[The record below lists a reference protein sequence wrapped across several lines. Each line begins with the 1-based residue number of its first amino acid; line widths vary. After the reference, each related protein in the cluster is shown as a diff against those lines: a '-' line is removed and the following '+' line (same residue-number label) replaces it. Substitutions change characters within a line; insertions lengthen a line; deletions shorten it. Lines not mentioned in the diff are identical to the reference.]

1 MDIYKQKSRW
11 KIFLLFGGIIILII
25 SMLYTSYL
33 ADELKEGER
42 SKMELYVKA
51 VQSLNDNISDEE
63 MSSMDITLQTD
74 VISANNSIPIIWV
87 DELGNVL
94 EAKNFPESRLEDREY
109 LKKQLAWMVNSGI
122 EPIEIKTSEF
132 VQYIYYKHS
141 VALTLLTYFP
151 FFQIGLLGSFILL
164 GYLGF
169 SYARKAEQNRVWV
182 GLAKETAHQLGTPIS
197 AIMGWVEY
205 LDTTLEEEDTENHS
219 IIDELRKDIQ
229 RLELVADR
237 FSKIGSSPD
246 LSALNIYEELDQCK
260 EYMEKRSPKNVVF
273 NFPKPDN
280 NPPIIV
286 NINRHLFNWV
296 IENLMRNALDAM
308 DGKGEISAE
317 ILHDGDY
324 VMIDIK
330 DTGKGIPPS
339 SFKRVFEPGYSTKT
353 RGWGLGLSLSK
364 RIIEN
369 YHEGRIFV
377 KNSVMNSGTT
387 FCIRLKKVTQ

>member
-1 MDIYKQKSRW
+1 MI
-11 KIFLLFGGIIILII
+11 GGVIILII

-94 EAKNFPESRLEDREY
+94 EAKNFPESRLQDKEY
-109 LKKQLAWMVNSGI
+109 LKKQLAGMVSSGI
-122 EPIEIKTSEF
+122 EPIEIKTPEF

-141 VALTLLTYFP
+141 IALTLLTYFP

-205 LDTTLEEEDTENHS
+205 LDTTLEEEDAENHT
-219 IIDELRKDIQ
+219 IIEELRKDIQ

-246 LSALNIYEELDQCK
+246 LSALNIYEELYQCK

-273 NFPKPDN
+273 NFPKPADN
-280 NPPIIV
+280 APVIV

-308 DGKGEISAE
+308 DGKGEISAD
-317 ILHDGDY
+317 ILQDGDY

-339 SFKRVFEPGYSTKT
+339 NFKRVFEPGYSTKT

-377 KNSVMNSGTT
+377 KSSVVNSGTT
-387 FCIRLKKVTQ
+387 FCIRLKKVG

>member
-11 KIFLLFGGIIILII
+11 KIFLLIGGIIILII

-51 VQSLNDNISDEE
+51 VQSLNDNISDED

-87 DELGNVL
+87 DEMGNVL
-94 EAKNFPESRLEDREY
+94 EAKNFPESRLEDMAY
-109 LKKQLAWMVNSGI
+109 LKKELVGMVNSGI
-122 EPIEIKTSEF
+122 EPIEIRTTEF

-141 VALTLLTYFP
+141 IALTLLTYFP
-151 FFQIGLLGSFILL
+151 FFQIGLLGSFILI

-205 LDTTLEEEDTENHS
+205 LDTTIAEEDDENRN
-219 IIDELRKDIQ
+219 IIEELRKDIQ

-246 LSALNIYEELDQCK
+246 LTSLNIYEELENCK

-273 NFPKPDN
+273 NFPKPEM
-280 NPPIIV
+280 NPPILV

-296 IENLMRNALDAM
+296 LENLMRNALDAM
-308 DGKGEISAE
+308 DGRGEISARIHLE
-317 ILHDGDY
+317 GEY
-324 VMIDIK
+324 VMIDIS

-364 RIIEN
+364 RIIDN

-377 KNSVMNSGTT
+377 KSSVVNSGTT
-387 FCIRLKKVTQ
+387 FCIRLKKVG

>member
-11 KIFLLFGGIIILII
+11 KIFLLIGGIIILII

-87 DELGNVL
+87 DEMGNVL
-94 EAKNFPESRLEDREY
+94 EAKNFPESRLEDMEY
-109 LKKQLAWMVNSGI
+109 LNKELLGMVKSGI
-122 EPIEIKTSEF
+122 EPIEIRTSEF

-141 VALTLLTYFP
+141 IALTLLTYFP
-151 FFQIGLLGSFILL
+151 FFQIGLLGSFILI

-205 LDTTLEEEDTENHS
+205 LDTTIPEEDAENRN
-219 IIDELRKDIQ
+219 IIGELRNDIQ

-246 LSALNIYEELDQCK
+246 LTSLNIYEELDNCR

-273 NFPKPDN
+273 NFPQPAKN
-280 NPPIIV
+280 TPIMV

-308 DGKGEISAE
+308 DGRGEISAKIHLE
-317 ILHDGDY
+317 GEF
-324 VMIDIK
+324 VMIDIS
-330 DTGKGIPPS
+330 DTGKGIAPS

-377 KNSVMNSGTT
+377 KSSALNGGTT
-387 FCIRLKKVTQ
+387 FCIRLKKVG